1 MINEMTDEEVKNK
14 FKKVYKEEFEDVN
27 ESFMDFL
34 FDLIPVEILNEVLE
48 KGNRYYYKILKKYK

>member
-14 FKKVYKEEFEDVN
+14 FKKVYKEEFEDAN

-34 FDLIPVEILNEVLE
+34 FDLIPVEILKEVLE
-48 KGNRYYYKILKKYK
+48 KGNRYYYKIFKKYK

>member
-14 FKKVYKEEFEDVN
+14 FKKVYKEEFEDAN

-34 FDLIPVEILNEVLE
+34 FDLIPIEILKEVLE
-48 KGNRYYYKILKKYK
+48 KGNRYYYKIFKKYK